1 MNDVVYQYSPQKKLY
16 NPFNNHSFFF
26 FNFVYSRQFSTKNIG
41 KNATL

>member
-26 FNFVYSRQFSTKNIG
+26 NFVYSRQFSTKNIG